1 MKFQSFLNVSNKD
14 DIQADSGFVFQRLLA
29 PELIR
34 RGHEFC
40 LSGPFPLGVEG
51 AIHEYCDLGSNKLQV
66 RFKFEWD
73 QVSEMIER
81 QQPDVLW
88 INQPELAA
96 GFRSVLCSLGSHAQL
111 ITYIHYLPI
120 RQVFEGKVEVDQSL
134 NNGRLGLP
142 ILLAVLGSLTVSDKV
157 LVQSQFALQ
166 TLIEALEA
174 FRIPY
179 EEEKFRLLPPPFDPF
194 LLSNGE
200 TGEPPEKS
208 ILYNHRLYKHYGTEF
223 FLDVIR
229 MMEDRKDVRFMVA
242 DLLSS
247 RNGTRKKLDH
257 HVDRYRSIL
266 RTRPNVSFARNK
278 TRVEYKKALDMC
290 RIGLAAHRKM
300 AVWSMSAVDCL
311 GMGVPVIAPNFA
323 SYPEFVPA
331 GLLYNTMD
339 ELKEITNALLESDE
353 SWAVSSQ
360 ESKCK
365 IRSFSPSNITESF
378 LKVVEK

>member
-34 RGHEFC
+34 RGHQFC
-40 LSGPFPLGVEG
+40 LTGPVPLDIDG
-51 AIHEYCDLGSNKLQV
+51 ASHEYCDLGSNKLEV
-66 RFKFEWD
+66 RFKFDWD
-73 QVSEMIER
+73 EISKMIER

-96 GFRSVLCSLGSHAQL
+96 GFRSILCSLGSDAQL
-111 ITYIHYLPI
+111 LTYIHYLPI
-120 RQVFEGKVEVDQSL
+120 HQVAEGKVEVDPSL
-134 NNGRLGLP
+134 NNGQLGLP
-142 ILLAVLGSLTVSDKV
+142 ILLAVLGSLNVSDKV

-166 TLIEALEA
+166 TLLQALEA

-179 EEEKFRLLPPPFDPF
+179 DEKKLHLLPPPFDPYMMA
-194 LLSNGE
+194 NGE
-200 TGEPPEKS
+200 NGKPPEKS

-223 FLDVIR
+223 FLEVIR

-242 DLLSS
+242 DLLAS
-247 RNGTRKKLDH
+247 RNGSRKKLGQGY
-257 HVDRYRSIL
+257 VEYYRSIL
-266 RTRPNVSFARNK
+266 SSSPNVSFANNK
-278 TRVEYKKALDMC
+278 TRAEYKQAIDRC

-331 GLLYNTMD
+331 NLLYNSID
-339 ELKEITNALLESDE
+339 EFKEIANTLLESDK
-353 SWAVSSQ
+353 SWTLAS
-360 ESKCK
+360 EDSKSK
-365 IRSFSPSNITESF
+365 IRSFSPSSITDRL
-378 LKVVEK
+378 LKVVE